1 MISAQP
7 HKTVQEKL
15 IDQLMKSTN
24 DQVSSERE
32 GKMTQPRLISSEICL
47 SIASGKA

>member
-24 DQVSSERE
+24 DQVSSELE
-32 GKMTQPRLISSEICL
+32 DTLMLPRLTCFDSM
-47 SIASGKA
+47 AFYR